1 MINFENPDTNY
12 QNGIDSHLDLAASQ
26 FVSEKMHIGLV
37 GYLYYQLSGDSGS
50 GAILGDFQG
59 QVIGLG
65 PQLGYF
71 FNMGGVYQAGKPSCN
86 NGVYKYKG

>member
-37 GYLYYQLSGDSGS
+37 GYLYNQLTGDSGP
-50 GAILGDFQG
+50 GAVLGDFES
-59 QVIGLG
+59 QVTGLG

-71 FNMGGVYQAGKPSCN
+71 LNMGKKQAYFNVKA
-86 NGVYKYKG
+86 YWEAEA